1 MLPSI
6 HTHYPWTCRPL
17 MANAPMADF
26 AGSRLA
32 TAVTI
37 AGGVGFI
44 GAAVDME
51 LLSMQLEE
59 ATSVLATS
67 HLSTTRP
74 TLPIGVG
81 FLVFAAKVEDAA
93 AVVAHHRP
101 AIILL
106 SCPPAPQDFALWT
119 KAMHV
124 ASPKS
129 HIWIQIAGVAAAV
142 EVAQLCSPDALVLQ
156 AADAGGHGGLPGAG
170 LVSLVPEAR
179 SALDTA
185 GFPDIPIIG
194 AGGISDGRGVA
205 AALACGAEGV
215 LLGTVFLA
223 SREVDLSANE
233 YQEAIL
239 EAVDGGIS
247 TVRAT
252 IFDQLPGE
260 SIWPAGYDGRA
271 LVNTSY
277 KDYQGGV
284 GVEELRRRHADAV
297 TGPDKGFGGERRAAI
312 WAGSGVGLLKEVK
325 AAGDI
330 VQVLREGCKVALDRA
345 YSRL

>member
-1 MLPSI
+1 MPSSI
-6 HTHYPWTCRPL
+6 YTHYPWTSRPL
-17 MANAPMADF
+17 IANAPMAGF

-37 AGGVGFI
+37 AGGLGFI
-44 GAAVDME
+44 GAAVDMGI
-51 LLSMQLEE
+51 LSTQLEE
-59 ATSVLATS
+59 ATSVLAGS
-67 HLSTTRP
+67 HISTTGP

-81 FLVFAAKVEDAA
+81 FLIFAAKVEDAA

-101 AIILL
+101 ATILL
-106 SCPPAPQDFALWT
+106 SCPPEPQDFAFWI
-119 KAMHV
+119 KAMHA
-124 ASPKS
+124 ASPES
-129 HIWIQIAGVAAAV
+129 RIWIQIAGVAAAV
-142 EVAQLCSPDALVLQ
+142 EVAQLCSPDVLVLQ
-156 AADAGGHGGLPGAG
+156 AADAGGHGGSPGAG
-170 LVSLVPEAR
+170 LVSLVPETR
-179 SALDTA
+179 DALDTA
-185 GFPDIPIIG
+185 GFPNIPILG
-194 AGGISDGRGVA
+194 AGGISEGRGVA

-223 SREVDLSANE
+223 SREVDLSSKE
-233 YQEAIL
+233 YQQAVL
-239 EAVDGGIS
+239 EAADGGIS

-252 IFDQLPGE
+252 IFDELLGK

-271 LVNTSY
+271 LANSSY
-277 KDYQGGV
+277 NDYLDGV

-297 TGPDKGFGGERRAAI
+297 TGLDKGFGGERRAAI

-330 VQVLREGCKVALDRA
+330 VRELREGCKVALDRA